1 MSPAAAG
8 YRLAAASPYSDGC
21 KQPSAR
27 GTAGTAPE
35 TLPVTFRLRAAEA
48 GDVASIHSLILALA
62 EFEELTHLV
71 TATEADLQSA
81 LFGPHSRSEAV
92 VAISG
97 EDDPAAGEVVA
108 FALFFHN
115 YSTFL
120 GRAGLYLEDLFV
132 RPSHR
137 RRGIAR
143 ALLRRLAALA
153 VERGCGRFE
162 WSVLDWNAGAIAFY
176 EGLGAKVLP
185 DWRIVR
191 MTGDPLRALAGER

>member
-1 MSPAAAG
+1 
-8 YRLAAASPYSDGC
+8 
-21 KQPSAR
+21 
-27 GTAGTAPE
+27 
-35 TLPVTFRLRAAEA
+35 VTFRLRPAEA
-48 GDVASIHSLILALA
+48 GDVASIHALILALA

-71 TATEADLQSA
+71 TATETDLAAA
-81 LFGPHSRSEAV
+81 LFGPHARSEAV
-92 VAISG
+92 VAVAG

-191 MTGDPLRALAGER
+191 MTGDPLRGLAEER